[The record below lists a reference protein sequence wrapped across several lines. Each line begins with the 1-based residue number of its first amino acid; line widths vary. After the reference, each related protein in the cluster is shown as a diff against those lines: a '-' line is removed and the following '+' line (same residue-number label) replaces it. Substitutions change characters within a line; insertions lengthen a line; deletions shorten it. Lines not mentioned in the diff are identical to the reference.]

1 MMRGARAS
9 LRGMISTTPRGRCAP
24 PAPHRTF
31 EIMASLALPR
41 RLLLPLATVG
51 ALALL
56 VLIVPAPG
64 SLSVVATRSL
74 AGLGAGFSRIDLVS
88 EVGLAA
94 LAVATV
100 GAIVLS
106 WLRHPERRLATSVAA
121 FGVVMAY
128 AASEGA
134 KLLFAQARPCARW
147 AIAGECPPAGD
158 WSLPSNHA
166 TLAFGALVVI
176 AFAAGRSWIVW
187 TAAALAALVAA
198 GRVAQGVHYLHD
210 VALGAMFGLVI
221 PTVLVAI
228 AVTFVQRAQRRTT
241 T

>member
-1 MMRGARAS
+1 V
-9 LRGMISTTPRGRCAP
+9 I
-24 PAPHRTF
+24 
-31 EIMASLALPR
+31 
-41 RLLLPLATVG
+41 
-51 ALALL
+51 ALL
-56 VLIVPAPG
+56 VLVVPVPG
-64 SLSVVATRSL
+64 SLSVVTTRAL
-74 AGLGAGFSRIDLVS
+74 AGVGAGFSHIDLVS
-88 EVGLAA
+88 EVGLVA
-94 LAVATV
+94 LALATV

-121 FGVVMAY
+121 FGVVVAY

-166 TLAFGALVVI
+166 TLAFGAVTVI
-176 AFAAGRSWIVW
+176 ALAAGRSWMVW

-210 VALGAMFGLVI
+210 VALGAVFGLVI
-221 PTVLVAI
+221 PTVLVVITLALPR
-228 AVTFVQRAQRRTT
+228 RAQRQTT

>member
-1 MMRGARAS
+1 
-9 LRGMISTTPRGRCAP
+9 
-24 PAPHRTF
+24 
-31 EIMASLALPR
+31 MASSALPR
-41 RLLLPLATVG
+41 RPLLPLIAVG
-51 ALALL
+51 VIALL
-56 VLIVPAPG
+56 VLVVPVPG
-64 SLSVVATRSL
+64 SLSVVATRAL
-74 AGLGAGFSRIDLVS
+74 AGLGAGFSHIDLVS
-88 EVGLAA
+88 EVGLVA
-94 LAVATV
+94 LALATV

-121 FGVVMAY
+121 FGVVVAY

-166 TLAFGALVVI
+166 TLAFGAVIVI
-176 AFAAGRSWIVW
+176 ALAAGRSWMVW

-210 VALGAMFGLVI
+210 VALGAVFGLVI
-221 PTVLVAI
+221 PTVLVVI
-228 AVTFVQRAQRRTT
+228 ALALPRRAQRQATT
-241 T
+241 